1 MDNEAV
7 IRRFKSGVIS
17 IEGRTSDE
25 NAKILKEF
33 MHADFNKWEIGDN
46 RGGLISVE
54 FPPIAI
60 SKPAE
65 WEDSLEKILKPE
77 WYSLHPK
84 LRRRKIITR
93 FVPKLADYKAG
104 VETGGNATIPRD
116 GGKLSEHWIRIP
128 MVTPWGDLTT
138 EQDALFTLVHELT
151 EIDFWQKTT
160 TSEWRDRFEEDLQG
174 IELLKMGKAKEYN
187 QLTDE
192 RIANLRAEKALRRK
206 WPEYTFV
213 G

>member
-17 IEGRTSDE
+17 IDGRTSEE

-46 RGGLISVE
+46 RGGLLTVE
-54 FPPIAI
+54 YPPVRIADQG
-60 SKPAE
+60 E
-65 WEDSLEKILKPE
+65 WKDSIEKILVPE

-84 LRRRKIITR
+84 LRRRNIISR

-116 GGKLSEHWIRIP
+116 EGKVREHWIRIP
-128 MVTPWGDLTT
+128 LVTPWGDLTS
-138 EQDALFTLVHELT
+138 EQNALFTLIHELT

-160 TSEWRDRFEEDLQG
+160 TSEWRDRIKDDLQG
-174 IELLKMGKAKEYN
+174 IEFLKRGQTKEYN

-206 WPEYTFV
+206 WPDYTFD